1 MNRGQE
7 LFTRLQER
15 KESSRGKVGEYRTKT
30 EGSVCTGKMMETQN
44 TSWMRG
50 VSLACEEGG
59 PEVNV
64 DSHVLQLRELLGK
77 YCQGPYSDEVK
88 GFALALRIDGSLK
101 QYHAEGVDRMRRNK
115 KDKYIAADICIPEAR
130 WKGVSA
136 RDFSRYLSSA
146 VKSALQTC
154 VAYLRKQKV
163 EVDEHRLL
171 LDYGE
176 VEAQFLGSYQ

>member
-1 MNRGQE
+1 VDNREKYGGYG
-7 LFTRLQER
+7 
-15 KESSRGKVGEYRTKT
+15 SKT
-30 EGSVCTGKMMETQN
+30 EGSFCSSKMMETQN

-136 RDFSRYLSSA
+136 REFSRYLSSA

-176 VEAQFLGSYQ
+176 VEAQFLTSYQ